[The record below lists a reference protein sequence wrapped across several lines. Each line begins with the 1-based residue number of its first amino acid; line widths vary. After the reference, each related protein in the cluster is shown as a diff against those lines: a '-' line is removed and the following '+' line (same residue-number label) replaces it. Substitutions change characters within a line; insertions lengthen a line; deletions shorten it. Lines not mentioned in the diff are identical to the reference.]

1 MNESVV
7 RENFEAGMNQ
17 SYSHMFILRDV
28 FSNEDKYFYV
38 LDGHDVDEE
47 VENLTCVDT
56 YRLVAIFNYRT
67 PFDKQLRERKII
79 EQKNNCFSLK
89 FIR

>member
-17 SYSHMFILRDV
+17 GYSHMFILRDV

-38 LDGHDVDEE
+38 LDGYDVDEE
-47 VENLTCVDT
+47 VNNLTCVDT
-56 YRLVAIFNYRT
+56 YRLVAIFNYST
-67 PFDKQLRERKII
+67 LLDKQILEHKTI
-79 EQKNNCFSLK
+79 EQKKNCFSLK

>member
-17 SYSHMFILRDV
+17 GYSHMFILRDV

-38 LDGHDVDEE
+38 LEGYDVDEE
-47 VENLTCVDT
+47 VDHLTCVDT
-56 YRLVAIFNYRT
+56 YRLVAIFNYKT
-67 PFDKQLRERKII
+67 PIDTQIHEYKAIQR
-79 EQKNNCFSLK
+79 QKDCMSLK
-89 FIR
+89 YIR